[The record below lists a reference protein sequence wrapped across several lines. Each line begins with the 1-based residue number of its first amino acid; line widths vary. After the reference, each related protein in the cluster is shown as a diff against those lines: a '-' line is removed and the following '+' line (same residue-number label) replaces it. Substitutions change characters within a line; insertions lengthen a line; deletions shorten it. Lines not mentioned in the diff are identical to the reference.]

1 MTTSTAE
8 THLRLDGVSHAFG
21 ARRVLTD
28 VSFSV
33 PSGARVGLIGE
44 NGSGKSTL
52 LRIAAGVLS
61 PSAGSVTATTP
72 GGRLPRVGLLHQE
85 PPFAGTDTIFEALAA
100 ATAPVRAAT
109 LRLDRAS
116 EALALPGDAR
126 ETRAREAEYSEAL
139 DDVERLGAWELE
151 ARVEQTLAGLG
162 IGEIPRD
169 RATAELSGGQRARL
183 SLAWTLLNS
192 PDVLLLDEPT
202 NHLDDRATAYVAFTL
217 SHWRGPIM
225 FSSHDRAFLDEAA
238 TSLIDLDPAPRQHSV
253 AAALVQDGT
262 GSGIGVTRFT
272 GSYSEYLAARSK
284 ARSRWEEQ
292 YAAEQAELR
301 RLRASVGSNQI
312 VGHEEWKPRT
322 ESRIATKFYADRNAR
337 VVARRV
343 NDARSRL
350 DELTARQVAQPPREL
365 TFAGFGAPATPISA
379 EKSAADSPP
388 APVVAAAGIGIVG
401 RLAPRTL
408 TLGVGEK
415 LLVTGPNGAGKST
428 LLAVLAGLR
437 SPDSGTVQLTPGT
450 RVGILAQD
458 STFDG
463 PRESGGDRSVAEVYA
478 EAVGARIAEAV
489 PLSALGLLAAR
500 DEAVPVEALSVGQRR
515 RLALATLIA
524 DPPDVLLLDEPTNH
538 LSLRLADAIEHA
550 VTNFPGTVVI
560 ASHDRWLRERWLGRH
575 LELEPAQAVENP

>member
-1 MTTSTAE
+1 MTASTAE

-33 PSGARVGLIGE
+33 ASGARVGLIGE

-52 LRIAAGVLS
+52 LRIAAGALS
-61 PSAGSVTATTP
+61 PSAGAVTVMTP
-72 GGRLPRVGLLHQE
+72 GGRAPRVGLLHQE
-85 PPFAGTDTIFEALAA
+85 PPFAGAATIRDALAA

-126 ETRAREAEYSEAL
+126 ETRAREGAYSEAL

-151 ARVEQTLAGLG
+151 TRVEQTLAGLG
-162 IGEIPRD
+162 ISEIPRD

-202 NHLDDRATAYVAFTL
+202 NHLDDRATAYVVFTL
-217 SHWRGPIM
+217 SRWRGPVM
-225 FSSHDRAFLDEAA
+225 FASHDRAFLDEAA
-238 TSLIDLDPAPRQHSV
+238 TSLVDLDPAPRQHSV
-253 AAALVQDGT
+253 AAALAQDGT

-272 GSYSEYLAARSK
+272 GGYSEYLAARSL
-284 ARSRWEEQ
+284 ARKRWEAQ

-350 DELTARQVAQPPREL
+350 DELAVRQVAQPPREL
-365 TFAGFGAPATPISA
+365 TFAGFGAPSAPNAAEPIP
-379 EKSAADSPP
+379 AAPIP
-388 APVVAAAGIGIVG
+388 EPVVAAVGISVAG
-401 RLAPRTL
+401 RLAPTTL
-408 TLGVGEK
+408 TLRVGEK
-415 LLVTGPNGAGKST
+415 LLITGANGAGKST
-428 LLAVLAGLR
+428 LLAVLARLR
-437 SPDSGTVQLTPGT
+437 SPDTGAVHLAPGT
-450 RVGILAQD
+450 RVGILEQD
-458 STFDG
+458 STFAG
-463 PRESGGDRSVAEVYA
+463 PHGSGGDRSVAEVYA
-478 EAVGARIAEAV
+478 EAVGLKIAEAV
-489 PLSALGLLAAR
+489 PLSALRLLAAR
-500 DEAVPVEALSVGQRR
+500 DEAVPVETLSVGQRR

-538 LSLRLADAIEHA
+538 LSLSLADAIERA
-550 VTNFPGTVVI
+550 VTNFPGTVVL
-560 ASHDRWLRERWLGRH
+560 ASHDRWLRERWRGRR
-575 LELEPAQAVENP
+575 LELGPAQTSENT